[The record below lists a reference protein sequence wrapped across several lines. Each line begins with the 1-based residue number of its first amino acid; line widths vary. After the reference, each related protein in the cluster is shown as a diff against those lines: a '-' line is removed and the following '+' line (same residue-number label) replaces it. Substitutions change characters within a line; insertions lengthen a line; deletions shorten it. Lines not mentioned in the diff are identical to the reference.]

1 MILQYRLKTVETD
14 CWDYVKGDLHDCL
27 VEVKFTVFKGKK
39 FWDFDITD
47 CLIYV

>member
-14 CWDYVKGDLHDCL
+14 CWDYVKGDLHDLPSRGDHL

-39 FWDFDITD
+39 I
-47 CLIYV
+47 LGL